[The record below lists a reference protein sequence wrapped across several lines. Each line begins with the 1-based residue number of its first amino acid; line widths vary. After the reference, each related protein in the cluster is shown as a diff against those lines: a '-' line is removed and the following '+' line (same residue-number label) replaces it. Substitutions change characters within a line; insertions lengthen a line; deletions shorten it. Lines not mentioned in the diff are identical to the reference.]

1 MPDLDL
7 KAARYA
13 PGEYLCTCSECAQQ
27 FAGDKRATRCQSC
40 AAFVA
45 RIADLE
51 AALRSIRDIATE
63 AAHLAATIATAETGD
78 ARNRIMSVSNML
90 KAALGRS
97 QSSHGDKFD
106 AQGNKTER

>member
-1 MPDLDL
+1 MAHGANQTDATDDGGPCLQSPD
-7 KAARYA
+7 
-13 PGEYLCTCSECAQQ
+13 
-27 FAGDKRATRCQSC
+27 
-40 AAFVA
+40 
-45 RIADLE
+45 